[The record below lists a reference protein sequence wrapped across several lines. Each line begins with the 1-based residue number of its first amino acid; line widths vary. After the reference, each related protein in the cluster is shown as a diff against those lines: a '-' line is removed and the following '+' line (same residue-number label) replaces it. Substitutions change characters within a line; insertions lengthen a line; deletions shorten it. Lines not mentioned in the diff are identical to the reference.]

1 VENEDLD
8 EGVESDGVESD
19 DDKAENAAH
28 QPPQALAFE
37 IDLDIDINSQA
48 LIDMVSTIPMLLKQC
63 HSYSLLRWP

>member
-19 DDKAENAAH
+19 DDEAENAAH

-37 IDLDIDINSQA
+37 IDPDIDINSQA
-48 LIDMVSTIPMLLKQC
+48 LIC
-63 HSYSLLRWP
+63 